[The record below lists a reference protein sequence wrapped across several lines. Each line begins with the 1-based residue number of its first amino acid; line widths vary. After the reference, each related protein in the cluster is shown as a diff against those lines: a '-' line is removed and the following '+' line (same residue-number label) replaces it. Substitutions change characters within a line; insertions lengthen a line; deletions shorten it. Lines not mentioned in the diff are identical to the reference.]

1 MIVTHKYVSGN
12 DPGSITKGYNLAK
25 TKWSIS
31 HPHILLN
38 NKLYST
44 PMKKSSSRSFAAV
57 IVLGLAFNIGFAV
70 LERAGWGIDFNQF
83 YSSGRLAGTGHL
95 YDWEALRKIEV
106 ENGTGVPTGRLPVVA
121 YGYKL
126 LAWLPYPVAH
136 WIWLAMSLAAL
147 AVFALVWPGVP
158 RQWMFAALVW
168 SVPAALLLLYG
179 QDTPF
184 WLMFF
189 AAGLWLLSKEKPWLA
204 GVAFALCICKFHL
217 ALGIPVLLVARKQ
230 WKALIAGAGTF
241 ALLIAAC
248 FLIEGPGWVR
258 HYLENSRLPSFSPAP
273 ERMPTLY
280 GLSAWLPWSAALEI
294 AAALVVMLFLW
305 WLCRHISDLGTAGA
319 AAAACGLL
327 LAHHAYANDCVLLIP
342 LLLLTIQRAEAPAWL
357 KLWAALLLAPAPV
370 ALLASPG
377 PLPGQLLVVGFVA
390 AGLVGMRG
398 KPELTEKVS
407 SLQQACD

>member
-1 MIVTHKYVSGN
+1 
-12 DPGSITKGYNLAK
+12 
-25 TKWSIS
+25 
-31 HPHILLN
+31 
-38 NKLYST
+38 
-44 PMKKSSSRSFAAV
+44 MKMPSSRSFVAV

-70 LERAGWGIDFNQF
+70 LDRAGWGIDFNQF
-83 YSSGRLAGTGHL
+83 YSSGRLAGAGHL

-136 WIWLAMSLAAL
+136 WIWLAVSLAAL
-147 AVFALVWPGVP
+147 GVFAMAWPGVP
-158 RQWMFAALVW
+158 RQWMIAALVW
-168 SVPAALLLLYG
+168 SVPATLLLLYG

-189 AAGLWLLSKEKPWLA
+189 AAGLLLLRKEKPWLA

-217 ALGIPVLLVARKQ
+217 ALGIPILLASQKR

-248 FLIEGPGWVR
+248 FLIEGPDWVR

-280 GLSAWLPWSAALEI
+280 GLSAWLPWTAALEMTS
-294 AAALVVMLFLW
+294 ALAVVLFLW
-305 WLCRHISDLGTAGA
+305 WFCRRTSDLGMAGA

-327 LAHHAYANDCVLLIP
+327 LAHHAYASDCVLLLP
-342 LLLLTIQRAEAPAWL
+342 LLLLTIQHAEAPAWL

-370 ALLASPG
+370 ALLASPL
-377 PLPGQLLVVGFVA
+377 PLPGQILVAGFVA
-390 AGLVGMRG
+390 AGLMGFLRVRSPVLTVTSQSVTLGMGTEGG
-398 KPELTEKVS
+398 KDRELQNADS
-407 SLQQACD
+407 SAG